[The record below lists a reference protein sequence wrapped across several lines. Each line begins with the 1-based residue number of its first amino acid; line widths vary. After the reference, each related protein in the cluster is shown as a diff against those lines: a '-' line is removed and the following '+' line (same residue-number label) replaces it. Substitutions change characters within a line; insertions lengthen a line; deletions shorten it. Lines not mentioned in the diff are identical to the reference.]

1 MNTPPPLLAKVLL
14 VFFLIYFIIPLVL
27 TDLFG
32 ASIFVHIA
40 FTMLSYEIKI
50 YSFKM
55 NVVHTEMPLLTVI
68 LIVKNFFF

>member
-1 MNTPPPLLAKVLL
+1 MWIPPPIISKSAVGI
-14 VFFLIYFIIPLVL
+14 FLIYFIIPLVL